1 MKLNL
6 FIARS
11 GVASR
16 RRSAELVKNGLV
28 RINGKIV
35 LEPFREVT
43 DKDKISVGTLHSP
56 CHSPKNRSGSITD
69 RVEGKNISPE
79 RFVYVAVNKPIGV
92 TCTLKDRFAEKKVT
106 DLVPRSLGRLY
117 PVGRLDRDSSGLVI
131 LTNDGDFSQRMSHP
145 SYEVEKEYLVTVV
158 PAVNR
163 KEISVLKA
171 GVLYEDEKL
180 SASEIRILKKEPGRS
195 TLQIILKEGKKRE
208 IRRMFGC
215 LNHHVQTLERVRI
228 GRITL
233 GNLNPGKWRFLTR
246 EEIGSYSREL
256 SQNTATHQ

>member
-16 RRSAELVKNGLV
+16 RKSAELVKNGLV

-43 DKDKISVGTLHSP
+43 DKDKISVGTLQSP
-56 CHSPKNRSGSITD
+56 CHSPKNRSGSITG

-92 TCTLKDRFAEKKVT
+92 TCTLKDRFAGKKVT
-106 DLVPRSLGRLY
+106 DLVSRSLGRLY

-131 LTNDGDFSQRMSHP
+131 LTNNGDFSQRMSHP

-163 KEISVLKA
+163 KEISVLRT
-171 GVLYEDEKL
+171 GVLYEGEKL
-180 SASEIRILKKEPGRS
+180 SALEIRILKKEPGRS

-208 IRRMFGC
+208 IRRMFSC
-215 LNHHVQTLERVRI
+215 LGHHVQTLERVRI

-246 EEIGSYSREL
+246 EEIGSHSREL